1 MDTTQHVAW
10 HDVVETPVDGPLSLL
25 IAFVGLALLL
35 EPHVARW
42 WKKRRDARRK

>member
-10 HDVVETPVDGPLSLL
+10 HDVVETHADGPLSLFL
-25 IAFVGLALLL
+25 AFLGLALLL